1 MSIHYLYTMRL
12 TKTLLA
18 AAALVT
24 GTAATSRAYD
34 LAGWD
39 YTQPNRSWGYGT
51 GDSFSNVEW
60 LALDSRLVNAGVYRR
75 AYGEFSWDWNEYN
88 GGGNAYALGSIGTS
102 AVQDGSYDIG
112 PFDQQAGF
120 YFSGYYLFNS
130 GSDLG
135 ESTNIALGQ
144 LNVGVYQRLDGTYYG
159 NYASGEIIV
168 YERTVQVARTGAGNY
183 GADAFSAFES
193 DNTAVLSGSFYN
205 SDIVGRNVLGV
216 ATSGATDLAG
226 SVIRVGDIA
235 LGFGSAE
242 GLYAKDGGWLD
253 LRGDLTLGANGT
265 IYIRDAEITSNVYT
279 QYYTPGTLDTLGVL
293 TIESG
298 ILSVRSHFAQDMVA
312 GWDQTLGFRDG
323 AVNNTRLFLTG
334 AGYGFDFGGGE
345 GSPFDAD
352 TAFGALRAIT
362 GDNVQNGNIS
372 VIAEGEGFID
382 GALIGIDGGA
392 TLVINGAINGLN
404 SFDSNGGADLVFN
417 AIGDGT
423 VNGRILGGINEVI
436 KAGAGELSLTASNL
450 FSGDVRVEGGSL
462 RVTNSGALSGA
473 SGDTYVSSG
482 ASLVLDHAT
491 GLSLVDNLYIAGAG
505 NATNGGAIRSLAGTN
520 STTGDVILGG
530 NSTILVDAGSQL
542 TVEDLLV
549 DGEGGT
555 PTLTLDTRSTGSGDT
570 LVNGHFRANGSTN
583 SLTAIVKVGTGTAAI
598 QTVDSALSLVDVQA
612 GTLSLNASSSSLL
625 APHASLDKTG
635 AGTLELNGAHYY
647 ESLSFLG
654 GTTAIRGNTVL
665 VGPYENGDIN
675 IINSAIVNV
684 ESGATLSQ
692 VTTDGEGGFFTNG
705 LDLSDSGKLSIK
717 AGGSVSLGYAE
728 IDIDD
733 SATLEVAGTF
743 SSFDGIYANDS
754 STVEVLDGGVINAD
768 IEADESAKVL
778 LRTGGTINGD
788 VETWE
793 DAEFLIESGATHNG
807 DYNAYG
813 VADIVVNGTIGSGTT
828 VTANSFLLGGT
839 ARLSGSGVIT
849 GSLTQTGGTV
859 APGNSVET
867 LTVLGNYS
875 ISAGSLQ
882 IEIGGTAG
890 AGIDPNGNDQ
900 LAVGGTVTVSGT
912 AVLDFQPYNGFE
924 STQGNPAFQILATTA
939 GTPRATIGTFN
950 TVEMVG
956 LNDRVLFDHSTGKAY
971 GTGLSL
977 SGTETFRDYGDNG
990 NRREI
995 GRALWMEAVARDN
1008 NGAVSDENFA
1018 GWGVTDP
1025 SFIVNPTGLKA
1036 FLLTRNASDLTVDP
1050 TDTDLT
1056 QVGTDLG
1063 AAAAMVLTASDV
1075 GAALDA
1081 LSPEVYVGFTE
1092 LSTRLNRN
1100 FSLLGATGR
1109 RSGDENK
1116 WGFNL
1121 AYSGE
1126 QFTNDGTSAYSTFK
1140 AKTNTVSLTADIS
1153 LTAQTHLNLSLGT
1166 DDGSVRARDFDG
1178 DADSALAGIGI
1189 SYTTES
1195 GSARFDLGAAFS
1207 TTDIRAVRQGGVAD
1221 LEGQDSHAVSLRVT
1235 FLPKDPPLQPV
1246 VAGKAPEAPR
1256 LSWIPYVGISYGS
1269 ASIDSFVES
1278 EAAGTAQLAV
1288 AGFDR
1293 DSFVGELGLGIEY
1306 ALGAQTTLT
1315 GVIAYE
1321 HEFNSSGETDLT
1333 AAFAEDGVDDT
1344 TFGIRSDGVGAGI
1357 FRVGL
1362 GIRQKL
1368 GDASSIGLSYDALM
1382 GSGLD
1387 SGHHLKADV
1396 SFRF

>member
-1 MSIHYLYTMRL
+1 MRL

-24 GTAATSRAYD
+24 GTAATSQAYD
-34 LAGWD
+34 LAGWN
-39 YTQPNRSWGYGT
+39 YTEPSRTWGYTT
-51 GDSFSNVEW
+51 GDSHSNVEW

-75 AYGEFSWDWNEYN
+75 AYGRFSWDWNEYD
-88 GGGNAYALGSIGTS
+88 GGGNAYALGSLGTS
-102 AVQDGSYDIG
+102 AVQDGTYDVG
-112 PFDQQAGF
+112 PFDQQAG
-120 YFSGYYLFNS
+120 YFFNGYYLFNS
-130 GSDLG
+130 GSNLG
-135 ESTNIALGQ
+135 ESTNIAIGQ
-144 LNVGVYQRLDGTYYG
+144 LNVGVYQRLDGNYYG

-183 GADAFSAFES
+183 GANGYATFES
-193 DNTAVLSGSFYN
+193 DNSVALSGTFYN
-205 SDIVGRNVLGV
+205 SSIVGRNVLGV
-216 ATSGATDLAG
+216 AVDGATNLAG

-242 GLYAKDGGWLD
+242 GLFAKDGGWLD

-265 IYIRDAEITSNVYT
+265 IYIRDGEITANTYT
-279 QYYTPGTLDTLGVL
+279 QYYAPGTLDTLGVL
-293 TIESG
+293 AIESG

-312 GWDQTLGFRDG
+312 DWNQTLGFRDG
-323 AVNNTRLFLTG
+323 AVNESRLFLYG
-334 AGYGFDFGGGE
+334 GGYGYDFGGGE

-372 VIAEGEGFID
+372 ITGDGEGFN
-382 GALIGIDGGA
+382 GALIGVDGGA
-392 TLVINGAINGLN
+392 SLVINGAINGLN
-404 SFDSNGGADLVFN
+404 SFDSNGGANLGFN
-417 AIGDGT
+417 AIGDAT
-423 VNGRILGGINEVI
+423 ANGRILGGIEDVY
-436 KAGAGELSLTASNL
+436 KSGAGELTLAASNL
-450 FSGDVRVEGGSL
+450 FTGDVFVSEGSL
-462 RVTNSGALSGA
+462 RVTNSGALSGI
-473 SGDTYVSSG
+473 SGDTFVGSG

-491 GLSLVDNLYIAGAG
+491 GLSLVDDLYITGAG
-505 NATNGGAIRSLAGTN
+505 NAANGGAIRSLAGTN
-520 STTGDVILGG
+520 ATSGDVILGG
-530 NSTILVDAGSQL
+530 NATILVDAGSQL

-555 PTLTLDTRSTGSGDT
+555 PTLTLDTRSTGGVDT
-570 LVNGHFRANGSTN
+570 PLVNGHFRANGSTGG
-583 SLTAIVKVGTGTAAI
+583 IVQITKLGTGTAAI
-598 QTVDSALSLVDVQA
+598 QTADGTLAVVDVQA

-625 APHASLDKTG
+625 AAHASLDKTG
-635 AGTLELNGAHYY
+635 AGILELNGAHYY
-647 ESLSFLG
+647 ENLNFLG

-665 VGPYENGDIN
+665 VGPYTNGDIN
-675 IINSAIVNV
+675 ITNNAIVNV

-692 VTTDGEGGFFTNG
+692 VTTDGEGGFYTNG
-705 LDLSDSGKLSIK
+705 IDLNASGKLSIK
-717 AGGSVSLGYAE
+717 AGGAVSLGYAE
-728 IDIDD
+728 IDVDD

-743 SSFDGIYANDS
+743 TSFDGIYANDS
-754 STVEVLDGGVINAD
+754 TTVEVLSGGVVNAN
-768 IEADESAKVL
+768 IEADESAKVF

-828 VTANSFLLGGT
+828 VTTNSFLLSGT

-849 GSLTQTGGTV
+849 GSLTQTGGVV

-867 LTVLGNYS
+867 LTVLGDYT

-890 AGIDPNGNDQ
+890 ASIDPNGNDQ

-939 GTPRATIGTFN
+939 GTPRATIGTFS
-950 TVEMVG
+950 TVEMTG

-977 SGTETFRDYGDNG
+977 AGTQTFRDYGDNG

-995 GRALWMEAVARDN
+995 GRALWMESVARDN
-1008 NGAVSDENFA
+1008 NTGVSDQNFLTPTL
-1018 GWGVTDP
+1018 TD
-1025 SFIVNPTGLKA
+1025 ILNPTGLKA

-1056 QVGTDLG
+1056 QVQTDLG
-1063 AAAAMVLTASDV
+1063 RAAAMVLTASDV
-1075 GAALDA
+1075 GAALDS

-1092 LSTRLNRN
+1092 LSNRLNRN
-1100 FSLLGATGR
+1100 FALLGATGR

-1121 AYSGE
+1121 GYSGE
-1126 QFTNDGTSAYSTFK
+1126 QLTSDGASAYSSFK
-1140 AKTNTVSLTADIS
+1140 AGTNTAYLTADIA
-1153 LTAQTHLNLSLGT
+1153 LNAQTHLNLSLGV
-1166 DDGSVRARDFDG
+1166 DDGSVRAREFDG
-1178 DADSALAGIGI
+1178 DTDSALAGIGI
-1189 SYTTES
+1189 AYTTDS
-1195 GSARFDLGAAFS
+1195 SFARIDLGAAFS
-1207 TTDIRAVRQGGVAD
+1207 TTDISAVRQGGVMN
-1221 LEGQDSHAVSLRVT
+1221 QDNQDAHAISLRVS
-1235 FLPKDPPLQPV
+1235 FLPKDPPLKPA
-1246 VAGKAPEAPR
+1246 VAGQPAETPR
-1256 LSWIPYVGISYGS
+1256 LSITPYVGLSYGS
-1269 ASIDSFVES
+1269 SSLEAFTEAES
-1278 EAAGTAQLAV
+1278 AGTAQLSV
-1288 AGFDR
+1288 SGYDRKSLIGEVGF
-1293 DSFVGELGLGIEY
+1293 GLEY
-1306 ALGAQTTLT
+1306 ALGADTTLT
-1315 GVIAYE
+1315 GIVAYE
-1321 HEFNSSGETDLT
+1321 HEFDSNGETDLV

-1344 TFGIRSDGVGAGI
+1344 AFGIRSDGIGAGL

-1368 GDASSIGLSYDALM
+1368 GDATSFGLSYDALM
-1382 GSGLD
+1382 GSGID

>member
-1 MSIHYLYTMRL
+1 MRL

-24 GTAATSRAYD
+24 GTAATSQAYD
-34 LAGWD
+34 IAGWD
-39 YTQPNRSWGYGT
+39 YTQPNRSWGYET

-144 LNVGVYQRLDGTYYG
+144 VNVGVYQRLDGTYYG

-216 ATSGATDLAG
+216 ATSGATSLAG

-265 IYIRDAEITSNVYT
+265 IYIRDGEITANTYT
-279 QYYTPGTLDTLGVL
+279 QYYAPGTLDTLGVL
-293 TIESG
+293 AIESG
-298 ILSVRSHFAQDMVA
+298 ILSVRSHFAQDMIA
-312 GWDQTLGFRDG
+312 EWGQTLGFRDG

-334 AGYGFDFGGGE
+334 GGYGFDFGGGE
-345 GSPFDAD
+345 GGPFDTD

-404 SFDSNGGADLVFN
+404 SFDSNGGADLAFN

-436 KAGAGELSLTASNL
+436 KAGAGEISLTASNL
-450 FSGDVRVEGGSL
+450 FTGDVWVEEGSL

-473 SGDTYVSSG
+473 SGDTYVEAG

-491 GLSLVDNLYIAGAG
+491 GLSLVDNLYIRGAG

-520 STTGDVILGG
+520 ATSGDVILGG
-530 NSTILVDAGSQL
+530 NATILVDAGSQL

-570 LVNGHFRANGSTN
+570 LVNGHFRANGSTDLIN
-583 SLTAIVKVGTGTAAI
+583 QITKVGSGTATI
-598 QTVDSALSLVDVQA
+598 GTFDGQLSIVDAQA
-612 GTLSLNASSSSLL
+612 GTLSVLGSSSTALT
-625 APHASLDKTG
+625 PHVRLRKLG
-635 AGTLELNGAHYY
+635 AGDFEVLGAHHYGNINF
-647 ESLSFLG
+647 ED
-654 GTTAIRGNTVL
+654 GTTYVRGSLTLQGWYDNA
-665 VGPYENGDIN
+665 GFDAFGD
-675 IINSAIVNV
+675 AIVNV
-684 ESGATLSQ
+684 ESGGSLTHVS
-692 VTTDGEGGFFTNG
+692 TDGEGGNYTNAF
-705 LDLSDSGKLSIK
+705 DLADTAKLSVK
-717 AGGSVSLGYAE
+717 AGGSVDLNGAE
-728 IDIDD
+728 IDVDD

-743 SSFDGIYANDS
+743 RSTDGIYANDS
-754 STVEVLDGGVINAD
+754 TTVEVLSGGVVNAN
-768 IEADESAKVL
+768 IEADESAKVF

-828 VTANSFLLGGT
+828 VTTNSFLLSGT

-849 GSLTQTGGTV
+849 GSLTQTGGVV

-867 LTVLGNYS
+867 LTVLGDYT

-939 GTPRATIGTFN
+939 GTPRATIGTFS
-950 TVEMVG
+950 TVEMTG

-977 SGTETFRDYGDNG
+977 AGTQTFRDYGDNG

-995 GRALWMEAVARDN
+995 GRALWMESVARDN
-1008 NGAVSDENFA
+1008 NTGVSDQNFLTPTL
-1018 GWGVTDP
+1018 TD
-1025 SFIVNPTGLKA
+1025 ILNPTGLKA

-1056 QVGTDLG
+1056 QVQTDLG
-1063 AAAAMVLTASDV
+1063 RAAAMVLTASDV
-1075 GAALDA
+1075 GAALDS

-1092 LSTRLNRN
+1092 LSNRLNRN
-1100 FSLLGATGR
+1100 FALLGATGR

-1121 AYSGE
+1121 GYSGE
-1126 QFTNDGTSAYSTFK
+1126 QLTSDGASAYSSFK
-1140 AKTNTVSLTADIS
+1140 AGTNTAYLTADIA
-1153 LTAQTHLNLSLGT
+1153 LNAQTHLNLSLGV
-1166 DDGSVRARDFDG
+1166 DDGSVRAREFDG
-1178 DADSALAGIGI
+1178 DTDSALAGIGI
-1189 SYTTES
+1189 AYTTDS
-1195 GSARFDLGAAFS
+1195 SFARIDLGAAFS
-1207 TTDIRAVRQGGVAD
+1207 TTDISAVRQGGVMN
-1221 LEGQDSHAVSLRVT
+1221 QDNQDAHAISLRVS
-1235 FLPKDPPLQPV
+1235 FLPKDPPLKPA
-1246 VAGKAPEAPR
+1246 VAGQPAETPR
-1256 LSWIPYVGISYGS
+1256 LSITPYVGLSYGS
-1269 ASIDSFVES
+1269 SSLEAFTEAES
-1278 EAAGTAQLAV
+1278 AGTAQLSV
-1288 AGFDR
+1288 SGYDRKSLIGEVGF
-1293 DSFVGELGLGIEY
+1293 GLEY
-1306 ALGAQTTLT
+1306 ALGADTTLT
-1315 GVIAYE
+1315 GIVAYE
-1321 HEFNSSGETDLT
+1321 HEFDSNGETDLV

-1344 TFGIRSDGVGAGI
+1344 AFGIRSDGIGAGL

-1368 GDASSIGLSYDALM
+1368 GDATSFGLSYDALM
-1382 GSGLD
+1382 GSGID